1 MRPRAAAMCALIGM
15 ADRFSN
21 TAEPP
26 AVPYHTPIRG
36 SLSTPGTI
44 PLSGERAIYYQQ
56 ILLPTDWLR
65 FDTIQLAIGL
75 RQH

>member
-1 MRPRAAAMCALIGM
+1 MR
-15 ADRFSN
+15 
-21 TAEPP
+21 TASGYQPP

-56 ILLPTDWLR
+56 TLAEWDWR
-65 FDTIQLAIGL
+65 SSIPM
-75 RQH
+75 R